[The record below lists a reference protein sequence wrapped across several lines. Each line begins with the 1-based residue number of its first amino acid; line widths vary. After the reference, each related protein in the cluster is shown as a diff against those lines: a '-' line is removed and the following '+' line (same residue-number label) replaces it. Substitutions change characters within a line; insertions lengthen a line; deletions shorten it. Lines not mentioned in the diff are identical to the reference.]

1 LNGQLER
8 CAYGFDESVAGR
20 LQRQTDI
27 AYDLEHDIYGILA
40 AISDVAKMG
49 ISMRHLLGI
58 RWKYQITRKA
68 AITLMRLYDSYG
80 EIPGA
85 IFQREGMNAY
95 VVRNIRDRT
104 IKYLINHHMII
115 LDGGWYRLCYQ
126 EIFKSLRDLQGLNEF
141 SGFDRIFQPVDGE

>member
-1 LNGQLER
+1 
-8 CAYGFDESVAGR
+8 
-20 LQRQTDI
+20 
-27 AYDLEHDIYGILA
+27 
-40 AISDVAKMG
+40 
-49 ISMRHLLGI
+49 
-58 RWKYQITRKA
+58 
-68 AITLMRLYDSYG
+68 MRLYDSYG